1 MPVLLP
7 TAGQDLLLK
16 ACLLD
21 GQEALDAWRR
31 WRQATRLETIDAGS
45 IRLLPM
51 LADNLQRLGAE
62 DPEFGKYRG
71 VQRRTWARSRLQFRA
86 AGQIMA
92 AMSGA
97 GIATMALKGL
107 ALASTY
113 YATDSM
119 RPMGDID
126 LLVPR
131 DRALESFAVLESIG
145 WRSVHR
151 RPNRLVH
158 LAIHHALPFQDPT
171 TSEVDADI
179 HWGML
184 YGRYSDEAETAT
196 WDHAEQITIEGGT
209 AAAPCAADL
218 LIHVCVHGIRWNDM
232 PPVRWVVDAAMIV
245 RSNRVDWDH
254 LVAQSRR
261 WGVALPLQHAFAY
274 LRENFRLAI
283 PGTIA
288 SSVAKQ
294 PSNATERFL
303 FAFEQKPMKARRLA
317 DVLRMYT
324 YLARSERERHSGKV
338 GYWAYFNA
346 LRQWHSLRRMVRW
359 QWHRLTGATT
369 PSAAAPTST
378 RQLQD

>member
-1 MPVLLP
+1 MPAAMASHMPALLP
-7 TAGQDLLLK
+7 TPGQNLLLK

-21 GQEALDAWRR
+21 GEEALDAWRR
-31 WRQATRLETIDAGS
+31 WRQTTNLETIDAGS

-51 LADNLQRLGAE
+51 LADALQRLGVE

-86 AGQIMA
+86 AGRILQALNAAQI
-92 AMSGA
+92 GA
-97 GIATMALKGL
+97 MALKGL

-113 YATDSM
+113 YPADSM

-131 DRALESFAVLESIG
+131 DQAFRALDVLESIG

-151 RPNRLVH
+151 RPNRLAH

-196 WDHAEQITIEGGT
+196 WDRAVPITIEGGE
-209 AAAPCAADL
+209 AVAPCAADL
-218 LIHVCVHGIRWNDM
+218 LIHVAVHGMRWNDM

-245 RSNRVDWDH
+245 RSGKVDWDH
-254 LVAQSRR
+254 LLVQCGR
-261 WGVALPLQHAFAY
+261 WGAALPLARAFVY
-274 LRENFRLAI
+274 LREEIGLAI
-283 PGTIA
+283 PDAIKDA
-288 SSVAKQ
+288 LSEQ
-294 PSNATERFL
+294 PTSATERFL
-303 FAFEQKPMKARRLA
+303 FTFKQQPMRSRKLA
-317 DVLRMYT
+317 DVLRMYN
-324 YLARSERERHSGKV
+324 YLARSERERHRGAV

-346 LRQWHSLRRMVRW
+346 LRKWHGLGRMALW
-359 QWHRLTGATT
+359 QWQRLKTGGR
-369 PSAAAPTST
+369 P
-378 RQLQD
+378 